1 MVDRWQSRY
10 LGSIVGLDS
19 LTSRKDESD
28 TKCAPFSPMNKRA
41 TSLYK
46 DISSPLSNLLDHRR
60 SKLRELKS
68 KDFFTLPSSEQVAPV
83 KAEKACKECNKK
95 LSGKL
100 ARIPNTQERYHWSC
114 LKCEG
119 YNSALH
125 LKCFRCTGCQ
135 KVLQPSSI
143 YTDIQ
148 GYFCQQCTNDR
159 LPDNQEQL
167 SKHMKIVPQP
177 QAVFPTQPSII
188 LDNNSLLCEDNMS
201 DTSSISSES
210 DIADAYASMS
220 ISTPTSRCSYS
231 TPAHR
236 KVAPKNDIVKPSL
249 LMSSRG
255 RPLPRF
261 GVVRDCPRCNERITS
276 VHDEI
281 PGPKASRWHK
291 KCLKIKQLENYILG
305 VQLV

>member
-1 MVDRWQSRY
+1 
-10 LGSIVGLDS
+10 
-19 LTSRKDESD
+19 
-28 TKCAPFSPMNKRA
+28 
-41 TSLYK
+41 
-46 DISSPLSNLLDHRR
+46 
-60 SKLRELKS
+60 
-68 KDFFTLPSSEQVAPV
+68 
-83 KAEKACKECNKK
+83 
-95 LSGKL
+95 
-100 ARIPNTQERYHWSC
+100 
-114 LKCEG
+114 
-119 YNSALH
+119 
-125 LKCFRCTGCQ
+125 
-135 KVLQPSSI
+135 
-143 YTDIQ
+143 
-148 GYFCQQCTNDR
+148 
-159 LPDNQEQL
+159 
-167 SKHMKIVPQP
+167 MKIVPQP

-201 DTSSISSES
+201 DTSSISSEN

-291 KCLKIKQLENYILG
+291 KCLVCTGCTKTLDSGTTVKEDKTTGKLYPWCTTCLVSLYKRVFKSRKALLIL
-305 VQLV
+305 